1 MNNPIFDIVGNT
13 YTVQVND
20 SLTLD
25 ITIVISECGDICY
38 TFKTPRGWG
47 GRHYYSLCN
56 QIADAF
62 DTQYPEINKS
72 INLYNLTFNPSTNE
86 HHRINPYQ
94 PRQ

>member
-1 MNNPIFDIVGNT
+1 MTNPIFNIVGNT

-25 ITIVISECGDICY
+25 ITIVMTKSGDISY

-56 QIADAF
+56 QIADEFQIQHPAIY
-62 DTQYPEINKS
+62 DS
-72 INLYNLTFNPSTNE
+72 IILFNLTFNPSTNE
-86 HHRINPYQ
+86 HHRINPHHA
-94 PRQ
+94 